1 MLDVIIRGGL
11 VVTPEDVGERD
22 IGIQD
27 GKIVAVAWPGTLL
40 TDTGRVIEA
49 QGKIVLPGGI
59 EPHAHIGMGVD
70 LKLMGFERCKVG
82 RPSGIRHWTLSKKH
96 AAREITHASGY
107 HVCSFRARQFYK
119 ITGFARGS
127 Q

>member
-59 EPHAHIGMGVD
+59 EPHAHIGIPVP
-70 LKLMGFERCKVG
+70 EHWAG
-82 RPSGIRHWTLSKKH
+82 RPEVMTQPPEAASLAAAFGGGDDDHRLCWQPEPRLWGRDVPALYH
-96 AAREITHASGY
+96 AGGR
-107 HVCSFRARQFYK
+107 RA
-119 ITGFARGS
+119 A
-127 Q
+127 